1 MVKKV
6 LFITSNQGVEHD
18 ELVEPLNF
26 LKSKGFEVIHAAE
39 KNEEVATVKGDTK
52 AATSYTPDTSFDHV
66 TLDDYDLLVVPGGTV
81 NADTLRINESAQKI
95 VQHFAD
101 QQKPIAVICHGP
113 WVLIDAQRI
122 KDKNLTSY
130 KSIKLDLENA
140 GGKWVDEQV
149 YRCNTGDW
157 VLITSRN
164 QDDIPAF
171 NDAILKELEGDA
183 A

>member
-81 NADTLRINESAQKI
+81 NAET
-95 VQHFAD
+95 
-101 QQKPIAVICHGP
+101 
-113 WVLIDAQRI
+113 
-122 KDKNLTSY
+122 
-130 KSIKLDLENA
+130 
-140 GGKWVDEQV
+140 
-149 YRCNTGDW
+149 
-157 VLITSRN
+157 
-164 QDDIPAF
+164 
-171 NDAILKELEGDA
+171 
-183 A
+183 